1 MDSIF
6 PATDQFDYGSFI
18 QVLFCL
24 LSSNK
29 RIQENQQQDYIAEA
43 QKAFGIQ
50 TKQRGKTTITV
61 LISRCVFF
69 IPAHIQ
75 VQMILLEQEYNSCHR
90 RCTNESHSRLT

>member
-1 MDSIF
+1 MSSIF
-6 PATDQFDYGSFI
+6 PATDHFDYGNVI
-18 QVLFCL
+18 QMLFCL

-50 TKQRGKTTITV
+50 MKQREKMTITV

-69 IPAHIQ
+69 TPAHIQ
-75 VQMILLEQEYNSCHR
+75 VQMILLEWE
-90 RCTNESHSRLT
+90 